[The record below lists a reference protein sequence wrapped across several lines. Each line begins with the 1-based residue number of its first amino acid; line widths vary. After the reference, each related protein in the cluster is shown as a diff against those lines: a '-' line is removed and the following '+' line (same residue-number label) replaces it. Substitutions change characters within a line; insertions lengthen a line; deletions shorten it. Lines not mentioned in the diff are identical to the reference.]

1 MGINTLVKLLA
12 ICALVFSM
20 NAYSKDFQ
28 LYVNSSQ
35 SKLTQDAVREV
46 VEASLHDSETKI
58 HLPTREF
65 YLLVEIQGG
74 EVKQDKPFLVN
85 ISLERKMR
93 NSNSEVFCR
102 AAAYGIG
109 SNEAIKHFIYQTVK
123 IVVANSQKPL
133 CGR

>member
-1 MGINTLVKLLA
+1 MGINTLVKLLVISTLA
-12 ICALVFSM
+12 FSM
-20 NAYSKDFQ
+20 NAHSRDFQ
-28 LYVNSSQ
+28 LYINSSQ
-35 SKLTQDAVREV
+35 SQLTQESVREV
-46 VEASLHDSETKI
+46 VQASLHDSETKI

-74 EVKQDKPFLVN
+74 DVKQEKPFLVN

-123 IVVANSQKPL
+123 VIAVSSQKPL